1 MAEHQPLRPADD
13 DSKLTLVVKIKPS
26 SAERLDNI
34 SLEWGIDDKAVLAS
48 LLLDELLS
56 DNSSETPADNQT
68 VEHTE

>member
-1 MAEHQPLRPADD
+1 MTEHPPLTPADD
-13 DSKLTLVVKIKPS
+13 DSRLTIVVKINS
-26 SAERLDNI
+26 SSVERLDII
-34 SLEWGIDDKAVLAS
+34 SQEWGIDDKAVLAS